1 MVERLTATERAV
13 LDLVGQGL
21 TSRRIA
27 RELGI
32 SASTVDSHV
41 RAALEK
47 LGARTRVQAAALVAD
62 QATGEATRDG
72 LEEAEYHLLRLLAH
86 GATLG
91 EAAAT
96 LYISRRTA
104 CRRLVMAKAKLRVPT
119 TVEAVLS
126 LARRDGV
133 AAKTWLGASWLW
145 LLDDPIG
152 LLCAVPSLFPA

>member
-1 MVERLTATERAV
+1 M
-13 LDLVGQGL
+13 

-32 SASTVDSHV
+32 SASTVDTHV
-41 RAALEK
+41 RAALAK
-47 LGARTRVQAAALVAD
+47 LGARTRVQAAALVRARAD
-62 QATGEATRDG
+62 RATGAGENGG
-72 LEEAEYHLLRLLAH
+72 LEEAECDLLRLLAR

-96 LYISRRTA
+96 LYMSRRTA
-104 CRRLVMAKAKLRVPT
+104 CRRLVMARAKLSVPT

-133 AAKTWLGASWLW
+133 AIKTWLGAAWLG
-145 LLDDPIG
+145 LFDDPIG
-152 LLCAVPSLFPA
+152 LLGSVPSPFF